1 MAQYAKVELLVPV
14 VQEDTVGNAI
24 SNASDIHKECQDL
37 SSLAQETFGVI
48 TCDQKNRI
56 INRHIVSIGSL
67 TESLVHPREVFRRV
81 ILDNAASI
89 AFFHNHPSGEP
100 APSRAD
106 RQLTTRLKEGADLLG
121 IRVLDHVIV
130 GKDKYYSFTESG
142 AL

>member
-14 VQEDTVGNAI
+14 VQEEPIGNAI
-24 SNASDIHKECQDL
+24 SCASDIHKECQDL
-37 SSLAQETFGVI
+37 ANLAQETFGII

-81 ILDNAASI
+81 ILDNAASC

-130 GKDKYYSFTESG
+130 GKDKYYSFAESG
-142 AL
+142 AM